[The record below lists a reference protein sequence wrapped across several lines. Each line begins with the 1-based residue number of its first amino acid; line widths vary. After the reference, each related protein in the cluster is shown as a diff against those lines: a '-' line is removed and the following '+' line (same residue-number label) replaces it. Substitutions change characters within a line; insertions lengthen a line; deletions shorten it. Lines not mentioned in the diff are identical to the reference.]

1 MSFFAKN
8 LLPAPA
14 RLWWQ
19 ARQPR
24 ERMIL
29 GLAALLLGVLLLLSL
44 VDGVQ
49 AERRRLQRRLPL
61 AEASLQRLQGEADEY
76 TRLRAQAPA
85 TRLSGA
91 ALIEALKTS
100 AAARGLRLEFRGGEA
115 GVQVSGNGDF
125 DAALAWLAE
134 IQRAHALRPTQLE
147 LSAGH
152 LSATLVQ
159 AP

>member
-1 MSFFAKN
+1 MKLFSKN

-29 GLAALLLGVLLLLSL
+29 GVAAALLAVLLLFSL
-44 VDGVQ
+44 VEGVQ
-49 AERRRLQRRLPL
+49 AERLRLQRRLPL
-61 AEASLQRLQGEADEY
+61 AEANLQRLQAEADEY

-85 TRLSGA
+85 ARLSGA

-100 AAARGLRLEFRGGEA
+100 AAARGLGLEFRGGEA
-115 GVQVSGNGDF
+115 GVQVSGSGDF

-147 LSAGH
+147 LAAGR